1 MRAVLVLA
9 TLALAVPALA
19 EELGIALD
27 KASGWRCSEPF
38 PDGPRVCGSNHSTSV
53 PPRVITEVVE
63 VDRPVPVPVP
73 VEQPVTT
80 YVPYPVY
87 VPKPHHRPPPRP
99 QQRQLLPNHLESMRF
114 CGAV

>member
-1 MRAVLVLA
+1 MRAGLVLA

-19 EELGIALD
+19 EEPGITPD

-38 PDGPRVCGSNHSTSV
+38 PGGPRVCGSTHSTYV

-87 VPKPHHRPPPRP
+87 VPKPHHRPPLRPQP
-99 QQRQLLPNHLESMRF
+99 QQRQLLPNHF
-114 CGAV
+114 

>member
-1 MRAVLVLA
+1 MRAGLVLA

-19 EELGIALD
+19 EEPSIGLGKTI
-27 KASGWRCSEPF
+27 GWRCSEPL
-38 PDGPRVCGSNHSTSV
+38 PGGPRVCGSTHSTYV

-73 VEQPVTT
+73 AEQPVTT

-87 VPKPHHRPPPRP
+87 GAKPRHRPIPRP
-99 QQRQLLPNHLESMRF
+99 QPPQRQLLPNHF
-114 CGAV
+114 